1 MGLFRRPPAAVTAL
15 LGPGERPLAWGTLA
29 DGGQVVATDGR
40 LHATDHG
47 LDVPW
52 VQILAAAWDE
62 PLLEIRLLSVAG
74 EESLRLVLDDP
85 GRVPEVVRERVEQ
98 SLMVDKFVPIAGKL
112 GVRFLARRDPVTDA
126 VFWQRV
132 ADPGLDLTNPSVATA
147 VERTEAE
154 LRSIYG
160 V

>member
-1 MGLFRRPPAAVTAL
+1 MGLFRRPPAEVTAL
-15 LGPGERPLAWGTLA
+15 LSPGERPLAWGVLSG
-29 DGGQVVATDGR
+29 GGQVVATDGR

-62 PLLEIRLLSVAG
+62 PVLEVRLLSVAG
-74 EESLRLVLDDP
+74 EESLRLVLEDP

-98 SLMVDKFVPIAGKL
+98 SLMVDKVVPIVGKL
-112 GVRFLARRDPVTDA
+112 GVRFLARRDPVGDE

-132 ADPGLDLTNPSVATA
+132 VDPGLDVTDAAVAAA
-147 VERTEAE
+147 VDSAEAE